1 MSDDFTVTIDD
12 VRGAGHC
19 VRGAKQWF
27 ERYKLD
33 FRAFLDEGIPASKL
47 LATGD
52 AYGIQV
58 VEVARRRVGDG
69 DGR

>member
-1 MSDDFTVTIDD
+1 MSNDFVVTMDD

-19 VRGAKQWF
+19 VRGAKRWF
-27 ERYKLD
+27 EGYGLD
-33 FRAFLDEGIPASKL
+33 FRDFLSNGIPASKM

-58 VEVARRRVGDG
+58 VEFARNRLGG
-69 DGR
+69 EHGG

>member
-27 ERYKLD
+27 DGYGLD
-33 FRAFLDEGIPASKL
+33 FRSFLESGIAASKL

-58 VEVARRRVGDG
+58 VEHARRRVEAEH
-69 DGR
+69 GR

>member
-1 MSDDFTVTIDD
+1 MNDDFTVTIDD

-27 ERYKLD
+27 EGYGLD
-33 FRAFLDEGIPASKL
+33 FREFLDAGMTASTL

-52 AYGIQV
+52 AYAIQV
-58 VEVARRRVGDG
+58 VEHARRRVEGEH
-69 DGR
+69 GR